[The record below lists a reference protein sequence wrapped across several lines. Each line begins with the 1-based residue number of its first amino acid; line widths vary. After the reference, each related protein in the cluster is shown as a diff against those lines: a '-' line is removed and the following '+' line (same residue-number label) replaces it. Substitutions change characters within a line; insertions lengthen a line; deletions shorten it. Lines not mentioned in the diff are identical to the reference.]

1 MWGIRKGFLSGT
13 YLVVQW
19 LRLLTL
25 NAGGLG
31 SIPGQGTRSYL
42 LQLRVHILQLKIL
55 EAAAK
60 MLACVLRPFR
70 HVQLFSTP
78 RTIARQAPLS
88 MGFSRQEYWS
98 GLPCLPP
105 GDLPNPGIEH
115 TSLYISSIDRQVL
128 YH

>member
-31 SIPGQGTRSYL
+31 SIPGQGTRSYM
-42 LQLRVHILQLKIL
+42 LQLRVHMLQPKILQ
-55 EAAAK
+55 AAAK
-60 MLACVLRPFR
+60 MHACVLRPFR
-70 HVQLFSTP
+70 CVQLFSTP
-78 RTIARQAPLS
+78 RTIAHQAPLS
-88 MGFSRQEYWS
+88 MGFSRQEYWCR
-98 GLPCLPP
+98 LPCLPP
-105 GDLPNPGIEH
+105 GDLPNPGIER
-115 TSLYISSIDRQVL
+115 TSLYISCIDRQVL